1 MSELEVRQLRYFVAV
16 AEELH
21 FGRAAERLG
30 MAQPPLSRA
39 IRELERQLGVPLMV
53 RTTRRVTLTPAGET
67 LLRDARTALNA
78 VTAAAQRA
86 RHAGQGEPRLRLA
99 MKADY
104 DGGLLPQVLAAY
116 RREAAALPV
125 EPVLGGRDR
134 QEPALRD
141 GSADIALLSRPFDD
155 RGLDVEPF
163 VTEPRRLAIAATD
176 PLAARTGLRLAD
188 LAGRILPDGTP
199 ADQGGL
205 RRLGTVPAGAS
216 ASPLPQ
222 DLPQDPAQIF
232 SLIEL
237 GAIVWFPPESIVR
250 RHPRPAIAYRPV
262 IDLAPLELVLAWPA
276 ESRSP
281 AVAAFVRTAT
291 AIAIAATAHPAPA

>member
-1 MSELEVRQLRYFVAV
+1 MDPSRPELELRHLHAFAV
-16 AEELH
+16 LAEELH

-39 IRELERQLGVPLMV
+39 IRELERQLGVTLME

-67 LLRDARTALNA
+67 LLRDARTALNT
-78 VTAAAQRA
+78 VTAAARRA
-86 RHAGQGEPRLRLA
+86 RHAGQGDPRLRLA

-104 DGGLLPQVLAAY
+104 DGGLLPQILAAY

-125 EPVLGGRDR
+125 ELVLGGRDQ

-199 ADQGGL
+199 ADQGDL
-205 RRLGTVPAGAS
+205 RRLAVVPAVAS
-216 ASPLPQ
+216 AWPLPQ
-222 DLPQDPAQIF
+222 NLAQIF

-237 GAIVWFPPESIVR
+237 GTIVWFPPESIAR
-250 RHPRPAIAYRPV
+250 RHPRPAVAYRPV